1 MSYEENID
9 VAAQRI
15 KSFSFDVVSD
25 IQSKISSLNL
35 ILNETQDLEL
45 KNQISATLNQLQNQM
60 TLVLSNTMA
69 LTETILGYKELLG
82 NHIFS
87 DEVFLS
93 SIGSGKEAKPVIEKP
108 ETTSVDVEV
117 KPAIEAPVEEK
128 SADSLVDAEVKPII
142 EAPIEEKPE
151 APSVDVEVKPDIE
164 LAVEEKPE
172 TPSIEAEVKQV
183 IEAPVEEKPA
193 DSLVDVEVKPDI
205 ELAVEEKP
213 ETPSIEAEVK
223 QVIEAPVEEKP
234 ADSLVDVEVKP
245 DIELAVEEKPETP
258 SVDAEVKPVI
268 EVPVEEK
275 SEAPSVDAEVKL
287 ITDSI
292 DGEKEKNGDSIEI
305 MSIADGD
312 SSTIA
317 DSDVSNDTTTISA
330 SPAQMSSSGSEEGEG
345 PFRIGESLATESIS
359 TLDNNNN
366 NTLGE
371 LTFLLKN
378 STPRAIVV
386 TFEQFNKLQNS
397 CQEQASKLVFDDV
410 TEENLEEMMTN
421 LPSLYEINPDEAEKL
436 SAKITA
442 KLQEL
447 ENKE

>member
-15 KSFSFDVVSD
+15 KGFSFDVVSD

-87 DEVFLS
+87 DEAFLS
-93 SIGSGKEAKPVIEKP
+93 SVGSGKEAKPVI
-108 ETTSVDVEV
+108 
-117 KPAIEAPVEEK
+117 
-128 SADSLVDAEVKPII
+128 
-142 EAPIEEKPE
+142 
-151 APSVDVEVKPDIE
+151 
-164 LAVEEKPE
+164 
-172 TPSIEAEVKQV
+172 
-183 IEAPVEEKPA
+183 
-193 DSLVDVEVKPDI
+193 
-205 ELAVEEKP
+205 
-213 ETPSIEAEVK
+213 
-223 QVIEAPVEEKP
+223 
-234 ADSLVDVEVKP
+234 
-245 DIELAVEEKPETP
+245 EKPETP

-268 EVPVEEK
+268 ETPVEEK
-275 SEAPSVDAEVKL
+275 PETPSIDAEVKPVIEAPVEEKPEAPSVDAEVKL

-292 DGEKEKNGDSIEI
+292 EGEKGKNGDSIEI

-330 SPAQMSSSGSEEGEG
+330 SPDQMSSSGSEEGVG
-345 PFRIGESLATESIS
+345 SFRIGESLATESIS
-359 TLDNNNN
+359 TLDNNNP
-366 NTLGE
+366 LGE

>member
-15 KSFSFDVVSD
+15 KGFSFDVVSD

-45 KNQISATLNQLQNQM
+45 KNQISTTLNQLQNQM

-87 DEVFLS
+87 DETFLS
-93 SIGSGKEAKPVIEKP
+93 SVGSGKEAKPVIEKP
-108 ETTSVDVEV
+108 EAPSVDVEV
-117 KPAIEAPVEEK
+117 KPVIEAPVEEK
-128 SADSLVDAEVKPII
+128 PEAPSVDAEVKPII
-142 EAPIEEKPE
+142 EAP
-151 APSVDVEVKPDIE
+151 
-164 LAVEEKPE
+164 
-172 TPSIEAEVKQV
+172 
-183 IEAPVEEKPA
+183 VEEKPA
-193 DSLVDVEVKPDI
+193 DPLVDVEVKPDI

-213 ETPSIEAEVK
+213 ETPSIDAEVK
-223 QVIEAPVEEKP
+223 PVIEAPVEEKP
-234 ADSLVDVEVKP
+234 ADPLVDVEVKP

-258 SVDAEVKPVI
+258 SVDAEVKTVI
-268 EVPVEEK
+268 EAPVEEK
-275 SEAPSVDAEVKL
+275 PEAPSADVEVKPVIEAPVEEKPEAPSVDAEVKL

-292 DGEKEKNGDSIEI
+292 EGEKGKTGDSIEI

-330 SPAQMSSSGSEEGEG
+330 PPDQMSSSGSEEGVV
-345 PFRIGESLATESIS
+345 PFRIGESLATESIP

-366 NTLGE
+366 NNPLGE